1 MQGAEECAQN
11 YDDHILQ
18 CARQQLLQACKASFA
33 GLLDLLDLS
42 QSLGSVHDSYHAG
55 GSQIGD
61 GQASSLLL
69 TEDRNLRN
77 AAYVSGITA
86 VDCASLPRQPL
97 QLWDLCTSCATG
109 QKVRHL
115 MT

>member
-18 CARQQLLQACKASFA
+18 CARQQLLQASKASFA

-42 QSLGSVHDSYHAG
+42 QSFCSVHNPSHAG
-55 GSQIGD
+55 GPQVGG

-69 TEDRNLRN
+69 TEDQNLRN
-77 AAYVSGITA
+77 AAYVSGVMA
-86 VDCASLPRQPL
+86 VGCASLPRQPL